1 MFILQALEDKKELVF
16 PNQKKERKHFS
27 SISDYYTEMGV
38 NRNGC

>member
-1 MFILQALEDKKELVF
+1 MFILQALEDKKELNF
-16 PNQKKERKHFS
+16 PNKGKKVKHFS